1 MTFNVFQFWNGQ
13 AASIRPVEVPADKF
27 AAAKQLCI
35 DRVAGKV
42 EPLPDVDTNQAF
54 IQDVLNLIFH
64 YGQNEWQPLQ
74 HPSVSVG
81 DIIEFKVADKGHIEF
96 WVVATIGF
104 MNYSREKHFI
114 FRNSKPGP
122 GTTNPNEGASSK

>member
-64 YGQNEWQPLQ
+64 YGQNEWQPLP

-114 FRNSKPGP
+114 FRNSTNGP